1 VTDDDFRRL
10 ALGMPDAVERS
21 HMGHPD
27 FRANGRIFA
36 TLHPD
41 LLWGTVKVAPE
52 EQEEL
57 MRLHPD
63 VFVPSSGAWGRQGW
77 TNIKLAAAD
86 EATVRGALSL
96 AWEIVATKPRDART
110 SRAAKRP
117 RRKAARKRR

>member
-1 VTDDDFRRL
+1 
-10 ALGMPDAVERS
+10 
-21 HMGHPD
+21 
-27 FRANGRIFA
+27 
-36 TLHPD
+36 
-41 LLWGTVKVAPE
+41 
-52 EQEEL
+52 

-86 EATVRGALSL
+86 EAPVRGALSL
-96 AWEIVATKPRDART
+96 AWEIVATKPRGART